1 MAKTKSLSSTSIQRL
16 TLTTTCNM
24 FSRQCLSYQLLT
36 LISIVLY
43 QSTHTHGFDI
53 GTCNMPLGMESG
65 AITDA
70 QITASSA
77 HDTGFVGPQH
87 ARKISNIV
95 GA

>member
-43 QSTHTHGFDI
+43 QSSHIYGFDI
-53 GTCNMPLGMESG
+53 GKFFFIFLPKKPPTV
-65 AITDA
+65 
-70 QITASSA
+70 SSVLKYDLMFNC
-77 HDTGFVGPQH
+77 H
-87 ARKISNIV
+87 
-95 GA
+95 